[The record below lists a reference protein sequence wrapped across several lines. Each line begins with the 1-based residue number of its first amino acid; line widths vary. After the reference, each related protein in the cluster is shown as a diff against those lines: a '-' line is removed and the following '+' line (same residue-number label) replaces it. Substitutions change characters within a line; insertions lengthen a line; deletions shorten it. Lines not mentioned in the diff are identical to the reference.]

1 MDLFVSCA
9 QCLEPLLAHE
19 LQQLG
24 FSQVDQGFRGVYVRN
39 VEFEAIYRINYLS
52 RLAGRVLM
60 PLTGFRCYE
69 AKSLYGGI
77 IKIDWMSYI
86 SRGKTFAIDANVSH
100 PHLKNS
106 LFAAQ
111 IAKDAICDQF
121 RNRTG
126 SRPDVDVKDPD
137 VQLNL
142 FIHDQWA
149 IMSIDTSGKPLS
161 KRGYR
166 LETVEAPIQ
175 ETLAAAFLKIANYQG
190 TEILCDPCCGS
201 GTILIEAAL
210 MASNTP
216 PGYLRKQWGFFHMPQ
231 FSQADWLKVKA
242 EADSKR
248 KDLPPHHLF
257 GCDVNKQAVH
267 ATKVNLRAS
276 GFYSAVELAN
286 CDFRDYSPP
295 ILPNLVITN
304 PPHGRRLDDVGHL
317 KPLYRALGDF
327 LKRKTA
333 KPSKG
338 FVFTGSPELSK
349 EVGLAA
355 SRRHVFDN
363 SGIDSRLLEY
373 ELWDFAG
380 DKDEGQGQND
390 EGGEQNDAPPSH
402 RDHRG
407 E

>member
-1 MDLFVSCA
+1 MDLFVTCA
-9 QCLEPLLAHE
+9 QCLEPLLAQE
-19 LQQLG
+19 LNQLG
-24 FSQVDQGFRGVYVRN
+24 YASTDQGYRGVHVKDVGFDAVYK
-39 VEFEAIYRINYLS
+39 INYQS

-60 PLTGFRCYE
+60 PLASFRCYE

-77 IKIDWMSYI
+77 IKIDWLSYI
-86 SRGKTFAIDANVSH
+86 GSGKTFAIDANVSH
-100 PHLKNS
+100 PRLRNS

-111 IAKDAICDQF
+111 VAKDAICDQI
-121 RNRTG
+121 RSRTG
-126 SRPDVDVKDPD
+126 SRPNVDVKDPD

-142 FIHDQWA
+142 FIHDEWA
-149 IMSIDTSGKPLS
+149 IMSLDTSGKPLS

-175 ETLAAAFLKIANYQG
+175 ETLAAAFLTLAKYQG
-190 TEILCDPCCGS
+190 TEVLCDPCCGS

-216 PGYLRKQWGFFHMPQ
+216 PGYLRKQWGFTHLPE
-231 FSQADWLKVKA
+231 FSQAEWLKVKA
-242 EADSKR
+242 EADGK
-248 KDLPPHHLF
+248 KVELPKQHLF

-276 GFYSAVELAN
+276 GFYQAVEVVN
-286 CDFRDYSPP
+286 CDFRDYSPSV
-295 ILPNLVITN
+295 LPNLVITN
-304 PPHGRRLDDVGHL
+304 PPHGRRLDDVEHL
-317 KPLYRALGDF
+317 RSLYRDIGDF

-338 FVFTGSPELSK
+338 FVFTGSMELSK

-355 SRRHVFDN
+355 CRRHVFDN

-373 ELWDFAG
+373 ELWDFGTSPQASG
-380 DKDEGQGQND
+380 
-390 EGGEQNDAPPSH
+390 
-402 RDHRG
+402 
-407 E
+407 